1 MRIGDEELVQA
12 LSASLTKEIGDL
24 PNDGKDH
31 ELRIKI
37 KGRGNNTHINLGSQT
52 FEIRSGKEP
61 PPQKSDRART
71 CPQCGKS
78 TWRYTQLCMHC
89 DYNLHNHDQVE
100 AEQSAKE
107 RAEQRKKET
116 DAFLLKTFAASA
128 SVSAAGFYFKGY
140 FPEMLQNWV
149 IGVSVVAGL
158 LAFMVLQAVR

>member
-1 MRIGDEELVQA
+1 MRIGDEDLVQA

-24 PNDGKDH
+24 PDDGKDH

-37 KGRGNNTHINLGSQT
+37 RGRGNNTHINLGTQT

-61 PPQKSDRART
+61 PPLESDRARS

-100 AEQSAKE
+100 ADHRAKQQ
-107 RAEQRKKET
+107 AEQRRKET
-116 DAFLLKTFAASA
+116 NTFLLKTFIVSA
-128 SVSAAGFYFKGY
+128 SVAISGFSLKGY
-140 FPEMLQNWV
+140 FPDTLQHWV

-158 LAFMVLQAVR
+158 LAFVILQSAR